1 MTSCNHVSFDY
12 EIHHSRKAVNMPK
25 FRGGGRMG
33 LVVVG
38 GTSPYQFVF
47 LILGLNH
54 LVYPGLH
61 AGRLLDQAVLKI
73 LVLVHLNHR
82 QDVFPSSSRDKLI
95 CVKTR
100 RLFGLCSTAGFS

>member
-1 MTSCNHVSFDY
+1 M
-12 EIHHSRKAVNMPK
+12 A
-25 FRGGGRMG
+25 
-33 LVVVG
+33 VG
-38 GTSPYQFVF
+38 GTSPYQFVS

-73 LVLVHLNHR
+73 LVLVHLNQR

-100 RLFGLCSTAGFS
+100 RLFSLCSTAGFS